1 MNDNLQFQ
9 QAKTMIASIQWK
21 DYDTIGGNA
30 AESAIWHTLDGRQWI
45 TPNVEILLRV
55 LFSENIDA
63 ALDASHE
70 LWNCLCHQGQTASA
84 DLPAYD
90 ILLLGVRSLTEP
102 LKVELMD
109 ILYNIIGGIPK
120 SDLSTPWK
128 LELRTKFAR
137 DRWFFQTLTNSK
149 NEDIAA
155 FAELILDQL

>member
-1 MNDNLQFQ
+1 
-9 QAKTMIASIQWK
+9 
-21 DYDTIGGNA
+21 
-30 AESAIWHTLDGRQWI
+30 
-45 TPNVEILLRV
+45 
-55 LFSENIDA
+55 
-63 ALDASHE
+63 
-70 LWNCLCHQGQTASA
+70 
-84 DLPAYD
+84 
-90 ILLLGVRSLTEP
+90 
-102 LKVELMD
+102 MD